1 MFENLQEKLQ
11 RAFKTLRGQATLTE
25 ENIDEALREIR
36 LALLEAD
43 VNFKVVKQL
52 IDQIRVKAV
61 GQDVLTALSPGE
73 QVIKIVRDEL
83 VEILGRDTARMK
95 FASQPPTVI
104 LMAGLQGSGKTTTSG
119 KLANWLKNGGHRPL
133 LVSVDV
139 YRPAAREQL
148 KVVAQAVKANIYEG
162 EVGEA
167 TPGPRDPRAKE
178 ARREAINTGSDVLI
192 VDTAGR
198 LHIDDQLMD
207 EMQLL
212 KRLLNPQE
220 ILFVADAMTG
230 QDAVNSADEF
240 HKKLSLT
247 GVVLTKMD
255 GDARGGAALSI
266 RQVTGQPI
274 KFIGVGEKY
283 DALEPFHPD
292 RIVSRILG
300 MGDILSLIERAE
312 SQIDKKKA
320 QEMATKALTGDGFS
334 LEDFRDQLRQ
344 VKKMGSMKSLLGMLP
359 SIGPFSGLQK
369 AADNV
374 DEGQINRVEAI
385 INSMTTHERN
395 HHEVIN
401 GSRRKRIARGS
412 GTTVQE
418 VNNLLRQYAQ
428 MKKMFKQM
436 GKTVAPRTGLFHQLQ
451 GQPAHGVAGID
462 FHHRLEPAIA
472 LGCAIDEGVDANRPD
487 IAGALQFRFEQRKD
501 VAIEALEAARNVR
514 RFAEQRGYVRRYAAA
529 VVGRRPVGPELS
541 LAVIDQAGV
550 AAELQVARP
559 HLQLDGEIQRA
570 LQPGFDDHLSAI
582 LQGTG
587 QPLLLCR
594 QHL

>member
-11 RAFKTLRGQATLTE
+11 RAFKSLRGQARLSQ
-25 ENIDEALREIR
+25 ENIAEALREIR

-43 VNFKVVKQL
+43 VNFKVVKEL
-52 IDQIRVKAV
+52 IDRIQAKAV
-61 GQDVLTALSPGE
+61 GQEVFTALSPGE

-83 VEILGRDTARMK
+83 VETLGKDTARMK
-95 FASQPPTVI
+95 FASQPPTVV

-119 KLANWLKNGGHRPL
+119 KLAHWFKAGGHRPL

-148 KVVAQAVKANIYEG
+148 KVVADAVKVNIYQG
-162 EVGEA
+162 EVTEA
-167 TPGPRDPRAKE
+167 NTATVERLVKE
-178 ARREAINTGSDVLI
+178 ARREAMISGCDVLI

-198 LHIDDQLMD
+198 LHIDDELMS
-207 EMQLL
+207 EMQSL
-212 KRLLNPQE
+212 KKLLNPSE

-230 QDAVNSADEF
+230 QDAVRSADEF

-274 KFIGVGEKY
+274 KFLGVGEKY

-312 SQIDKKKA
+312 KQIDKKKA
-320 QEMATKALTGDGFS
+320 EEMAAKALSGDGFS

-344 VKKMGSMKSLLGMLP
+344 VKKMGSMKSLIGMLP

-369 AADNV
+369 AADHV
-374 DEGQINRVEAI
+374 DEKQINRVEAI

-395 HHEVIN
+395 RHEVIN

-412 GTTVQE
+412 GTSIQE
-418 VNNLLRQYAQ
+418 VNNLLKQYAQ

-436 GKTVAPRTGLFHQLQ
+436 GKPSFARRL
-451 GQPAHGVAGID
+451 AGM
-462 FHHRLEPAIA
+462 
-472 LGCAIDEGVDANRPD
+472 
-487 IAGALQFRFEQRKD
+487 KM
-501 VAIEALEAARNVR
+501 
-514 RFAEQRGYVRRYAAA
+514 
-529 VVGRRPVGPELS
+529 
-541 LAVIDQAGV
+541 
-550 AAELQVARP
+550 
-559 HLQLDGEIQRA
+559 
-570 LQPGFDDHLSAI
+570 PGM
-582 LQGTG
+582 
-587 QPLLLCR
+587 
-594 QHL
+594 

>member
-11 RAFKTLRGQATLTE
+11 RAFKSLRGQAKLSE
-25 ENIDEALREIR
+25 ENIAEALREIR

-43 VNFKVVKQL
+43 VNFKVVKEL
-52 IDQIRVKAV
+52 IDRIQAKAV
-61 GQDVLTALSPGE
+61 GQEVLTALSPGE

-83 VEILGRDTARMK
+83 VETLGHDTARIK

-119 KLANWLKNGGHRPL
+119 KLAHWLKNGGHRPL

-148 KVVAQAVKANIYEG
+148 KIVAQAVKSNIYEG
-162 EVGEA
+162 EAGEA
-167 TPGPRDPRAKE
+167 NTATVERLVKE
-178 ARREAINTGSDVLI
+178 ARREAVVSGCDVLI

-207 EMQLL
+207 EMQSL
-212 KRLLNPQE
+212 KKLLNPSE

-230 QDAVNSADEF
+230 QDAVRSADEF

-312 SQIDKKKA
+312 QQIDKKKA
-320 QEMATKALTGDGFS
+320 EEMATKALTGDGFS

-344 VKKMGSMKSLLGMLP
+344 VKKMGSMKSLIGMLP

-374 DEGQINRVEAI
+374 DEKQINRVEAI
-385 INSMTTHERN
+385 ISSMTMHERN

-412 GTTVQE
+412 GTSVQE
-418 VNNLLRQYAQ
+418 VNSLLRQYAQ

-436 GKTVAPRTGLFHQLQ
+436 GKPSFARRL
-451 GQPAHGVAGID
+451 AGMK
-462 FHHRLEPAIA
+462 L
-472 LGCAIDEGVDANRPD
+472 
-487 IAGALQFRFEQRKD
+487 
-501 VAIEALEAARNVR
+501 
-514 RFAEQRGYVRRYAAA
+514 
-529 VVGRRPVGPELS
+529 
-541 LAVIDQAGV
+541 
-550 AAELQVARP
+550 
-559 HLQLDGEIQRA
+559 
-570 LQPGFDDHLSAI
+570 PGM
-582 LQGTG
+582 
-587 QPLLLCR
+587 
-594 QHL
+594 

>member
-11 RAFKTLRGQATLTE
+11 RAFKSLRGQARLSE
-25 ENIDEALREIR
+25 ENIAEALREIR

-43 VNFKVVKQL
+43 VNFKVVKDL
-52 IDQIRVKAV
+52 IDRIQAKAV
-61 GQDVLTALSPGE
+61 GQEVLTALSPGE

-83 VEILGRDTARMK
+83 VETLGKDTARVK
-95 FASQPPTVI
+95 FASQPPTVV

-119 KLANWLKNGGHRPL
+119 KLANWFKVGGHRPL

-148 KVVAQAVKANIYEG
+148 RVVAQAVKAQIYEG

-167 TPGPRDPRAKE
+167 NTATVERLVKE
-178 ARREAINTGSDVLI
+178 ARREAIVSGCDVLI

-198 LHIDDQLMD
+198 LHIDDDLMN
-207 EMQLL
+207 EMQSL
-212 KRLLNPQE
+212 KKLLNPSE

-230 QDAVNSADEF
+230 QDAVRSADEF

-312 SQIDKKKA
+312 QQIDKKKA
-320 QEMATKALTGDGFS
+320 EEMASRALSGDGFS

-344 VKKMGSMKSLLGMLP
+344 VKKMGSIKNLIGMMP

-374 DEGQINRVEAI
+374 DEKQINRVEAI
-385 INSMTTHERN
+385 INSMTAQERN

-412 GTTVQE
+412 GTSVQE

-436 GKTVAPRTGLFHQLQ
+436 GKPSFARRM
-451 GQPAHGVAGID
+451 AGMK
-462 FHHRLEPAIA
+462 L
-472 LGCAIDEGVDANRPD
+472 
-487 IAGALQFRFEQRKD
+487 
-501 VAIEALEAARNVR
+501 
-514 RFAEQRGYVRRYAAA
+514 
-529 VVGRRPVGPELS
+529 
-541 LAVIDQAGV
+541 
-550 AAELQVARP
+550 
-559 HLQLDGEIQRA
+559 
-570 LQPGFDDHLSAI
+570 PGM
-582 LQGTG
+582 
-587 QPLLLCR
+587 
-594 QHL
+594 

>member
-11 RAFKTLRGQATLTE
+11 RAFKNLRGQAKLTE

-52 IDQIRVKAV
+52 IDQIRAKAV
-61 GQDVLTALSPGE
+61 GQEVMTALSPGE

-83 VEILGRDTARMK
+83 IEILGKDTARVK
-95 FASQPPTVI
+95 FASQPPTVV

-119 KLANWLKNGGHRPL
+119 KLAHWLKNGGHRPL

-148 KVVAQAVKANIYEG
+148 KIVAQAVKAQIYEG
-162 EVGEA
+162 HVAPDALVRGAIEEA
-167 TPGPRDPRAKE
+167 RADESVRPMGTADVERLAKE
-178 ARREAINTGSDVLI
+178 ARREAVVSGCDVLI

-198 LHIDDQLMD
+198 LHIDEQLMD
-207 EMQLL
+207 EMQSL
-212 KRLLNPQE
+212 KKLLNPSE

-312 SQIDKKKA
+312 QQIDKKKA
-320 QEMATKALTGDGFS
+320 AEMASKVLTGDGFS
-334 LEDFRDQLRQ
+334 LEDFRDQLRH
-344 VKKMGSMKSLLGMLP
+344 VKKMGSIKSLMGMMP

-385 INSMTTHERN
+385 INSMTAYERN

-412 GTTVQE
+412 GTSVQE

-436 GKTVAPRTGLFHQLQ
+436 GKASFARRL
-451 GQPAHGVAGID
+451 AGMK
-462 FHHRLEPAIA
+462 L
-472 LGCAIDEGVDANRPD
+472 
-487 IAGALQFRFEQRKD
+487 
-501 VAIEALEAARNVR
+501 
-514 RFAEQRGYVRRYAAA
+514 
-529 VVGRRPVGPELS
+529 
-541 LAVIDQAGV
+541 
-550 AAELQVARP
+550 
-559 HLQLDGEIQRA
+559 
-570 LQPGFDDHLSAI
+570 PGM
-582 LQGTG
+582 
-587 QPLLLCR
+587 
-594 QHL
+594 

>member
-1 MFENLQEKLQ
+1 MFENLQERLQ

-36 LALLEAD
+36 MALLEAD

-52 IDQIRVKAV
+52 IDQIRAKAV
-61 GQDVLTALSPGE
+61 GQEVMTALSPGE
-73 QVIKIVRDEL
+73 QVIKILRDEL
-83 VEILGRDTARMK
+83 IEILGKDTARVK
-95 FASQPPTVI
+95 FASQPPSVV

-119 KLANWLKNGGHRPL
+119 KLAHWLKSGGHRPL

-148 KVVAQAVKANIYEG
+148 KVVAQAVKAHIYEG
-162 EVGEA
+162 QVTEA
-167 TPGPRDPRAKE
+167 NTATVERLVKE
-178 ARREAINTGSDVLI
+178 ARREAVVTGSDVLI

-207 EMQLL
+207 EMQSL
-212 KRLLNPQE
+212 KKLLNPSE

-230 QDAVNSADEF
+230 QDAVRSAEEF

-274 KFIGVGEKY
+274 KFIGIGEKY

-312 SQIDKKKA
+312 KQIDKKKA
-320 QEMATKALTGDGFS
+320 EEFASKALSGDGFS
-334 LEDFRDQLRQ
+334 LEDFRDQLRS
-344 VKKMGSMKSLLGMLP
+344 VKKMGSMKSLMGMLP

-374 DEGQINRVEAI
+374 DEKQINRVEAI
-385 INSMTTHERN
+385 INSMTRHERN

-412 GTTVQE
+412 GTTIQE

-436 GKTVAPRTGLFHQLQ
+436 GKPSFARRL
-451 GQPAHGVAGID
+451 AGM
-462 FHHRLEPAIA
+462 
-472 LGCAIDEGVDANRPD
+472 
-487 IAGALQFRFEQRKD
+487 KM
-501 VAIEALEAARNVR
+501 
-514 RFAEQRGYVRRYAAA
+514 
-529 VVGRRPVGPELS
+529 
-541 LAVIDQAGV
+541 
-550 AAELQVARP
+550 
-559 HLQLDGEIQRA
+559 
-570 LQPGFDDHLSAI
+570 PGM
-582 LQGTG
+582 
-587 QPLLLCR
+587 
-594 QHL
+594 

>member
-11 RAFKTLRGQATLTE
+11 RAFKTLRGQAVLSE
-25 ENIDEALREIR
+25 ENIGEALKEIR

-43 VNFKVVKQL
+43 VNFKVVKDL
-52 IDQIRVKAV
+52 IDRIQAKAV
-61 GQDVLTALSPGE
+61 GQQVMTALSPGE

-83 VEILGRDTARMK
+83 VETLGKDTAKLK
-95 FASQPPTVI
+95 FASQPPTVV

-148 KVVAQAVKANIYEG
+148 KVVAAAIKVNLYEG
-162 EVGEA
+162 QVEQANTGTVE
-167 TPGPRDPRAKE
+167 RLAKE
-178 ARREAINTGSDVLI
+178 ARREAVISGCDVLI

-207 EMQLL
+207 EMQSL
-212 KRLLNPQE
+212 KQLLNPQE

-230 QDAVNSADEF
+230 QDAVRSADEF
-240 HKKLSLT
+240 HKKLTLT

-312 SQIDKKKA
+312 QQIDKKKA
-320 QEMATKALTGDGFS
+320 AEMASKALSGDGFS

-344 VKKMGSMKSLLGMLP
+344 VRKMGSMKSLMGMLP

-369 AADNV
+369 AADQV
-374 DEGQINRVEAI
+374 DENQINRVEAI
-385 INSMTTHERN
+385 INSMTAHERT

-412 GTTVQE
+412 GTSVQE
-418 VNNLLRQYAQ
+418 VNQLLRQYAQ
-428 MKKMFKQM
+428 MRKMFRSMSKSGFMQ
-436 GKTVAPRTGLFHQLQ
+436 KRL
-451 GQPAHGVAGID
+451 AGIK
-462 FHHRLEPAIA
+462 LP
-472 LGCAIDEGVDANRPD
+472 G
-487 IAGALQFRFEQRKD
+487 LQ
-501 VAIEALEAARNVR
+501 
-514 RFAEQRGYVRRYAAA
+514 
-529 VVGRRPVGPELS
+529 
-541 LAVIDQAGV
+541 
-550 AAELQVARP
+550 
-559 HLQLDGEIQRA
+559 
-570 LQPGFDDHLSAI
+570 
-582 LQGTG
+582 
-587 QPLLLCR
+587 
-594 QHL
+594 

>member
-1 MFENLQEKLQ
+1 MFENLSEKLQ
-11 RAFKTLRGQATLTE
+11 RAFKSLRGQAVLNE
-25 ENIDEALREIR
+25 ENIQDSLREIR

-43 VNFKVVKQL
+43 VNFRVVKQL
-52 IDQIRVKAV
+52 IDNVQAKAV
-61 GQDVLTALSPGE
+61 GQAVATTFSPGE

-83 VEILGRDTARMK
+83 IETLGHDTARVK
-95 FASQPPTVI
+95 FASKPPTVV

-119 KLANWLKNGGHRPL
+119 KLANWFKNGGHRPL

-148 KVVAQAVKANIYEG
+148 RVVAQAIKANIYEG

-167 TPGPRDPRAKE
+167 NTATVERLAKE

-207 EMQLL
+207 EMQSL
-212 KRLLNPQE
+212 KQLLNPSE

-230 QDAVNSADEF
+230 QDAVKSADEF

-247 GVVLTKMD
+247 GVILTKMD

-300 MGDILSLIERAE
+300 MGDILSLIEKAE
-312 SQIDKKKA
+312 QNVDKKKA
-320 QEMATKALTGDGFS
+320 QDIATRALTGDGFS
-334 LEDFRDQLRQ
+334 LEDFRDQLHQ
-344 VKKMGSMKSLLGMLP
+344 VKKMGSIQSLMGMLP
-359 SIGPFSGLQK
+359 SIGPFAGLQK
-369 AADNV
+369 HADKV
-374 DEGQINRVEAI
+374 DEKQINRVEAI
-385 INSMTTHERN
+385 IGSMTSRERL
-395 HHEVIN
+395 HHELIN

-412 GTTVQE
+412 GTSVQE

-428 MKKMFKQM
+428 MRKMFKQM
-436 GKTVAPRTGLFHQLQ
+436 GKGNFARKL
-451 GQPAHGVAGID
+451 AGMK
-462 FHHRLEPAIA
+462 L
-472 LGCAIDEGVDANRPD
+472 
-487 IAGALQFRFEQRKD
+487 
-501 VAIEALEAARNVR
+501 
-514 RFAEQRGYVRRYAAA
+514 
-529 VVGRRPVGPELS
+529 
-541 LAVIDQAGV
+541 
-550 AAELQVARP
+550 
-559 HLQLDGEIQRA
+559 
-570 LQPGFDDHLSAI
+570 PGM
-582 LQGTG
+582 
-587 QPLLLCR
+587 
-594 QHL
+594 